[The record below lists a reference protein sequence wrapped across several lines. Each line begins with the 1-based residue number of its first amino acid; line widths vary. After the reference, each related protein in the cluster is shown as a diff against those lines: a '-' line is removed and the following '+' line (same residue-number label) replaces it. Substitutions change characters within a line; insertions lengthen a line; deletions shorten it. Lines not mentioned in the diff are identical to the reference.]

1 MLLDLESGILNTD
14 HIVSL
19 WTKNKDTEDVKYD
32 LCYSLASG
40 NVRNRSFDTK
50 RERDKEYET
59 IQQAIRTQPNVSGR
73 RNIMESIKSYFKQHQ
88 ETYITLAIVI
98 LIDQFIFEGKFREKI
113 KSLLDRMISKV
124 EGDLLKDKKQE
135 EKGS

>member
-19 WTKNKDTEDVKYD
+19 WPKNKDTEDVKYQF
-32 LCYSLASG
+32 CYSLASG